1 MIKVG
6 VVGGSGRIGV
16 ELLRLLIMHPNVRI
30 QVVTSRRYAG
40 ERVEDLFP
48 LFRHHFQAE
57 FVEPLV
63 ENFTK
68 CDVVFLVGPAG
79 TGFQLAP
86 QLLERKIKVI
96 DFSSDFQLLNA
107 TDWKSVH
114 DRAHPMPELLAE
126 AMSGLPE
133 THRQRLRKAR
143 LVSMPSAQATLLQL
157 ALLPLIE
164 KDWLDP
170 SSLVV
175 NVISGHDASDIATG
189 SRSGLRDTVENIKT
203 LLMSDSIRLDILQAF
218 PEAIRSQINLS
229 MTSVQVPVARGMHA
243 TVSVRLRSAS
253 SADAQALYDER
264 YADEPFID
272 VLPPLAQIETRSVQ
286 GANMCRMAVQ
296 AAQGENAIVIHAV
309 IDNLI
314 KGTAGQA
321 VQAMNLMYGIPEAIG
336 LKHLALMP

>member
-16 ELLRLLIMHPNVRI
+16 ELLRLLVMHPNVRI
-30 QVVTSRRYAG
+30 QAVTSRRYAG

-57 FVEPLV
+57 FVAPHV
-63 ENFTK
+63 ENFAK
-68 CDVVFLVGPAG
+68 CDVVFLAGPAG
-79 TGFQLAP
+79 TGFDLAP
-86 QLLERKIKVI
+86 RLLERKIKVI
-96 DFSSDFQLLNA
+96 DFSSDFQLLNPA
-107 TDWKSVH
+107 DWQAVH
-114 DRAHPMPELLAE
+114 ERAHPLPELLAE
-126 AMSGLPE
+126 AMIGLPE

-143 LVSMPSAQATLLQL
+143 LVSMPSAQATILQL

-164 KDWLDP
+164 KGWLDP
-170 SSLVV
+170 LSLVA
-175 NVISGHDASDIATG
+175 NVISGPDASDIATG

-203 LLMSDSIRLDILQAF
+203 LLMSDSIRRDILQAF
-218 PEAIRSQINLS
+218 PEGIRPQIHLS
-229 MTSVQVPVARGMHA
+229 MTSVQVPVTRGMHA
-243 TVSVRLRSAS
+243 TVSVRLKSAS
-253 SADAQALYDER
+253 NADAQALYDER

-296 AAQGENAIVIHAV
+296 PGHGENEVIIHAV